1 MLFSQKLC
9 EKNTECANKQKSPH
23 TTGRKIHAR
32 LKKEMVKLFLS
43 KDGSENVKKT
53 EHVLTETVTN
63 ILIYF
68 VEQEIKSNRKVSK
81 IELWDEAHK
90 QKKDGEYK
98 NANTKIVMVYFY
110 L

>member
-1 MLFSQKLC
+1 MLGS
-9 EKNTECANKQKSPH
+9 EKRWSNFFFLKMGQKSFV
-23 TTGRKIHAR
+23 R
-32 LKKEMVKLFLS
+32 
-43 KDGSENVKKT
+43 KKT
-53 EHVLTETVTN
+53 EHVLTETLTN

>member
-1 MLFSQKLC
+1 MLGS
-9 EKNTECANKQKSPH
+9 EKRWSNFFFLKMAQKSFV
-23 TTGRKIHAR
+23 R
-32 LKKEMVKLFLS
+32 
-43 KDGSENVKKT
+43 KKT
-53 EHVLTETVTN
+53 EHVLTETLTN